1 MGIIES
7 GSSIFVLCCVQVAI
21 IAGDTILYTNSPR
34 HLVTSE
40 NYTSYKLAVPGAN
53 PITIIEATQ
62 GPPKDDVDTS
72 APAPGLLNEMRRQNW
87 IRDEEFLF
95 RRKQESDRDKENE
108 RIRTTVYSPDLLKKF
123 LDDYAD
129 KVKKPSESA
138 ASTDKKE
145 KLQEILLFDDDNEDE
160 NFPLNS
166 QPEEKYGHQQ
176 WGQKNKHKYD
186 TDQRYDRPNSGW
198 VTMDVIP
205 WSSSK
210 VSKWQGQVQ
219 KLPSRPQ
226 TDYSRPDYV
235 SVEDFDDDRYNSNY
249 RPSRPNYGDYDEVDR
264 FSSSSSSGGYN
275 KYNKYHEKKPYYDY
289 QASASSNNNN
299 YHHQQPHHHS
309 SSSGES
315 TTNKDIY
322 RPWRGDIITD
332 NRAPD
337 FPDHHHHS
345 SAYPNKKRRPASASS
360 PYDNYSSGENRPYN
374 YNSHHPQPRPR
385 PTDSPE
391 SGNGEWI
398 LVSTTKGYH
407 FPRHGQR
414 AIAMKPPSF
423 TGHKSVQLSV
433 TNPNKVSTFSFDSDQ
448 HHHLYGGDQSGEQ
461 SMHSTTVTAAAPVKK
476 TTTTVQKKKVVK
488 KVFPVKSPGVDS
500 SAVLAAVGAGM
511 VPATVAMLMPMLA
524 GRRRRKRDLFA
535 ARNVTHFPDLDYEET
550 LPRIILHVR

>member
-1 MGIIES
+1 MGIISS
-7 GSSIFVLCCVQVAI
+7 GSYVLLCLQVAV

-34 HLVTSE
+34 HLITSE

-62 GPPKDDVDTS
+62 GPPPNADADPS
-72 APAPGLLNEMRRQNW
+72 ARSPGLINEMRKQNW

-95 RRKQESDRDKENE
+95 RRKQDSEDKEHE
-108 RIRTTVYSPDLLKKF
+108 RTRTTVYSPDLLKKF
-123 LDDYAD
+123 LTDYAD
-129 KVKKPSESA
+129 KVKKPSDSAA
-138 ASTDKKE
+138 ASTEKKE
-145 KLQEILLFDDDNEDE
+145 KLQEILLFDDDEED

-176 WGQKNKHKYD
+176 WGQSNNKKHKYD

-210 VSKWQGQVQ
+210 VSKWQGHVQ

-235 SVEDFDDDRYNSNY
+235 SVEDFDDDRYNSHY
-249 RPSRPNYGDYDEVDR
+249 RPSRPSYGDYDEVDR
-264 FSSSSSSGGYN
+264 FSSSSSAGGYN
-275 KYNKYHEKKPYYDY
+275 KFNKYHDKKPYYDY
-289 QASASSNNNN
+289 QTSASNQNNN
-299 YHHQQPHHHS
+299 YHQQHHHTTS
-309 SSSGES
+309 PGEN
-315 TTNKDIY
+315 TPNKDIY

-337 FPDHHHHS
+337 FPDHHHS
-345 SAYPNKKRRPASASS
+345 SAYPNKKRRPASPSS
-360 PYDNYSSGENRPYN
+360 PYDNHSGESHSYN
-374 YNSHHPQPRPR
+374 YNSHHPHTR
-385 PTDSPE
+385 PTDSPD

-423 TGHKSVQLSV
+423 AGHKSVQLSV
-433 TNPNKVSTFSFDSDQ
+433 TNPKGSTFSFDSDQ
-448 HHHLYGGDQSGEQ
+448 HSQQHLLYGGDQSGEQ
-461 SMHSTTVTAAAPVKK
+461 SMHSTTGTAAPPVKK

-488 KVFPVKSPGVDS
+488 KVFPVKSPGVDG

-535 ARNVTHFPDLDYEET
+535 TRNVTHFPDLDYEET
-550 LPRIILHVR
+550 LPRIILHQHVR